1 MADTEQK
8 ALPLPEDRLLLDKPV
23 EERLRDEIEDLKREL
38 EQERKNSRKEEHKP
52 VRPKSSTLWL
62 IGLALLVVLLLA
74 FFLGWLPRHRREEKL
89 AEEAKRE
96 EQALPIVN
104 VMAAKRAPANTQ
116 LLLPGNVQAIVE
128 APLLARADGFLKKRY
143 VDIGDRVR
151 KGQLLGEIEAPD
163 LDQQVAQGR
172 AQLSQA
178 AAAETQANS
187 NLTQGKANEELA
199 RVSAVRWAN
208 LYKRGAVASQENDT
222 YQTNYHAQQANV
234 AALTQ
239 AVSGAQE
246 NVKAA
251 RANLDRLIA
260 LQSYEFVRAPFD
272 GIVTYRNVDV
282 GALIGTGSTLLFRV
296 AQIDRLLTY
305 IYVPQQ
311 NAGAV
316 QVGQRAELVA
326 LELPNKHFTGTVT
339 RTAKELDPNTRTL
352 LTEIQLPNPDRILLP
367 GMYVDVTL
375 NSTNTAPSIIIPGDA
390 LLVRSNGTQ
399 VALAKEPPQD
409 GQTRKLEQDERNRLQ
424 AQKPERDKQQNKNKK
439 QNQGEQ
445 GEDQTVNVRVVH
457 LQPVAVGRDFGTQI
471 EILSGLQDGELVVV
485 NPNDDVR
492 EGAKVNAQPA
502 KQNADQQTKQ
512 GAKKQNGPGG

>member
-1 MADTEQK
+1 MADTDRK
-8 ALPLPEDRLLLDKPV
+8 TLPPPEDHLLLDKPV
-23 EERLRDEIEDLKREL
+23 EEKLREEIEELKREL
-38 EQERKNSRKEEHKP
+38 EQERQKSHKEDHKP
-52 VRPKSSTLWL
+52 VRPKSRTLWL
-62 IGLALLVVLLLA
+62 IGLALIVVLILA
-74 FFLGWLPRHRREEKL
+74 FFQGWLPRHRREEKL
-89 AEEAKRE
+89 AEEAKKE
-96 EQALPIVN
+96 AQALPV
-104 VMAAKRAPANTQ
+104 VHVTKAQQSPANTK

-143 VDIGDRVR
+143 ADIGDRVR

-172 AQLSQA
+172 AQLAQA
-178 AAAETQANS
+178 IAAETQANS

-208 LYKRGAVASQENDT
+208 LFKRGAVASQENDT

-246 NVKAA
+246 NARAA

-272 GIVTYRNVDV
+272 GVVTYRNVDV

-311 NAGAV
+311 NAAAV
-316 QVGQRAELVA
+316 QVGQPAQLVA

-339 RTAKELDPNTRTL
+339 RTAKELDATTRTL

-375 NSTNTAPSIIIPGDA
+375 NSQNGSPSIIIPGDA
-390 LLVRSNGTQ
+390 LIVRSNGTQ
-399 VALAKEPPQD
+399 V
-409 GQTRKLEQDERNRLQ
+409 GVVH
-424 AQKPERDKQQNKNKK
+424 QQNDNSK
-439 QNQGEQ
+439 
-445 GEDQTVNVRVVH
+445 VVH
-457 LQPVAVGRDFGTQI
+457 LQPVAVGSDFGTQI
-471 EILSGLQDGELVVV
+471 EIVSGLQEGDLVVV

-492 EGAKVNAQPA
+492 EGVKVNAQPA
-502 KQNADQQTKQ
+502 KSNADRQSQQ
-512 GAKKQNGPGG
+512 GAKKSNGPGG